1 MTMIIKLMLTGLKKL
16 IFLLSIFKISFFC
29 EGSSSYNYIPHEEDP
44 YSMTDTVCSDDE
56 TIPISNIYN
65 NIVDVIC
72 FND

>member
-1 MTMIIKLMLTGLKKL
+1 
-16 IFLLSIFKISFFC
+16 
-29 EGSSSYNYIPHEEDP
+29 
-44 YSMTDTVCSDDE
+44 MTDTVCSDDE